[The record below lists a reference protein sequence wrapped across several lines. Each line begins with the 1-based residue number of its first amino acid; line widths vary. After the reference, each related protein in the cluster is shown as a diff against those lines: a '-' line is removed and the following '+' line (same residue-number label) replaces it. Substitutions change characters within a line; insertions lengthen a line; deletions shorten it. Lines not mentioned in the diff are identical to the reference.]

1 MDMRR
6 FLAIL
11 LLLCAC
17 DTGDRSGTLGL
28 PTSVPTASRSAGATP
43 TATGRPS
50 ATAPSTTP
58 PPSPSPSGSA
68 SASPSGAPTQT
79 QAGTPTANPNDV
91 TAPYVVSM
99 SATQQTLTVVFSE
112 PMRSRLTCGAT
123 GAATGPFGT
132 IDNQATSPYHSADRA
147 LDETLQTATQATIGS
162 DCSSAT
168 LVFGISAAAG
178 TFAVTVASVQ
188 DLSGNTIDPT
198 RNAGQVT
205 IRDEGPPIVLRA
217 VASGDSISVT
227 FSEPMLQIGEGSGV
241 TMFGNYRLDGNPA
254 PITNITCTDG
264 GCRGVRLSLTPGSIV
279 PGRTYSLRVANV
291 VDRSGVALRP
301 DPTTLSIVGRAP

>member
-1 MDMRR
+1 
-6 FLAIL
+6 
-11 LLLCAC
+11 
-17 DTGDRSGTLGL
+17 
-28 PTSVPTASRSAGATP
+28 
-43 TATGRPS
+43 
-50 ATAPSTTP
+50 
-58 PPSPSPSGSA
+58 
-68 SASPSGAPTQT
+68 
-79 QAGTPTANPNDV
+79 
-91 TAPYVVSM
+91 M

-112 PMRSRLTCGAT
+112 PMRSRLACGAT

-162 DCSSAT
+162 DCASVT

-178 TFAVTVASVQ
+178 TFAVTVSSVQ
-188 DLSGNTIDPT
+188 DLSGNTIDAT

-217 VASGDSISVT
+217 DASGDSISVT
-227 FSEPMLQIGEGSGV
+227 FSEPMLQVGEGSGV
-241 TMFGNYRLDGNPA
+241 TLSGNYRLDGNPA

-279 PGRTYSLRVANV
+279 PGRTYTLRVANV
-291 VDRSGVALRP
+291 VDRAGVALRP
-301 DPTTLSIVGRAP
+301 DPTSVSVLAR